1 MFQSKR
7 DLSGRDC
14 LFLAQ
19 HAFAEHYYDTALQ
32 WAQGALDA
40 FDKKGER
47 FGSDVHQFR
56 KEVYDFIEHASRVVL
71 FKLNFIQSIPFK
83 KIIIIKI
90 IKL

>member
-1 MFQSKR
+1 VFQSKR

-71 FKLNFIQSIPFK
+71 
-83 KIIIIKI
+83 
-90 IKL
+90 